1 MTDLMSVMTDDLAT
15 LFDLGGLTVPVEYRP
30 ATGAAVQLKGIY
42 DEAWCEVDPKS
53 RAPISSTGP
62 AVHLQTGSIPAEP
75 DEADRLVILGRTFLV
90 NEPRPDG
97 QGVTVYTLKE
107 VRS

>member
-1 MTDLMSVMTDDLAT
+1 MIDLMSVMAADLAT

-30 ATGAAVQLKGIY
+30 AAGDSIMLKGIF

-62 AVHLQTGSIPAEP
+62 VVHLQAGSIPAEP
-75 DEADRLVILGRTFLV
+75 DEADRMVILGRTFRVL
-90 NEPRPDG
+90 EPKPNG
-97 QGVTVYTLKE
+97 QGVTLYTLHE